1 MLERIQELEA
11 ELSILHSTS
20 VTAPTTSPA
29 GGDDGER
36 KVPSQADLIQ
46 EQLRRKGTINVNSA
60 IGLVEPMER
69 ICETLM
75 EVVAYAEEEEA
86 RTAELLE
93 VRAKSGA
100 LGKSAEEGGKV
111 PEEAVRHPILLKL
124 SDLEGQIKHLNSQA
138 AEANVEARRAHRV
151 LRDLV
156 KIGFHVGDQTD
167 MVPSREKAEEMI
179 TSMEEVVNSI
189 VMATGLARE
198 IEAEQKRI
206 AEEEAAAAAAAA
218 AEEDGGNLEA
228 DGEGGKEDDEE
239 EAAGHQE
246 GGPEEAM
253 HPLIKTMKTLQKEID
268 FIQDYVADTEDLLE
282 AVTGGTAANSGE
294 PQGLFGL
301 QVQQLQTAL
310 LAKEEELA
318 RLEEQLKNRGE
329 EAQMIVKLQKDL
341 TDTEIRRGCLQG
353 ELEVTKMEMTR
364 LKTKGFVLKQ
374 RERKST
380 TTTVLAKGSV
390 KEGEAADVEGLKRL
404 LAAKQAE
411 ADMYKS
417 AVADR
422 PLNNAAA
429 VMKQQNDIIHE
440 LNNEIVKLQNE
451 ASARGTAAGGGKAG
465 HAALVASGRANKQ
478 VKDLQEALLNAQ
490 QDVKHLML
498 EMRYHHNKTSQLASD
513 NQMLAK
519 DNQTMQAKLLEM
531 ANKME
536 AMQQTLR
543 HREIELADPRHM
555 IKQTRDQVL
564 LPGDKVSG
572 LLSAGFGRQGY
583 GMPPSL
589 GLGHPTLTRALG
601 DFPKGAAF
609 PQSSLMV
616 EELKTTGI
624 LPKRPH
630 PMSTTERA
638 RPVYNGYPETGD
650 LKDPH

>member
-1 MLERIQELEA
+1 
-11 ELSILHSTS
+11 
-20 VTAPTTSPA
+20 
-29 GGDDGER
+29 
-36 KVPSQADLIQ
+36 
-46 EQLRRKGTINVNSA
+46 
-60 IGLVEPMER
+60 
-69 ICETLM
+69 
-75 EVVAYAEEEEA
+75 
-86 RTAELLE
+86 
-93 VRAKSGA
+93 
-100 LGKSAEEGGKV
+100 
-111 PEEAVRHPILLKL
+111 
-124 SDLEGQIKHLNSQA
+124 
-138 AEANVEARRAHRV
+138 
-151 LRDLV
+151 
-156 KIGFHVGDQTD
+156 
-167 MVPSREKAEEMI
+167 
-179 TSMEEVVNSI
+179 
-189 VMATGLARE
+189 
-198 IEAEQKRI
+198 
-206 AEEEAAAAAAAA
+206 
-218 AEEDGGNLEA
+218 
-228 DGEGGKEDDEE
+228 
-239 EAAGHQE
+239 
-246 GGPEEAM
+246 
-253 HPLIKTMKTLQKEID
+253 
-268 FIQDYVADTEDLLE
+268 
-282 AVTGGTAANSGE
+282 
-294 PQGLFGL
+294 
-301 QVQQLQTAL
+301 
-310 LAKEEELA
+310 
-318 RLEEQLKNRGE
+318 
-329 EAQMIVKLQKDL
+329 
-341 TDTEIRRGCLQG
+341 
-353 ELEVTKMEMTR
+353 
-364 LKTKGFVLKQ
+364 
-374 RERKST
+374 
-380 TTTVLAKGSV
+380 
-390 KEGEAADVEGLKRL
+390 GLKRL

-451 ASARGTAAGGGKAG
+451 AAARGTAAAGGKAG

-498 EMRYHHNKTSQLASD
+498 EMRYHHNKTSQLAND

-555 IKQTRDQVL
+555 IKQARDQVL

-589 GLGHPTLTRALG
+589 GLGHPILTRALG
-601 DFPKGAAF
+601 DSPNGAAF